1 MTDKQFILL
10 MMLICPLVFLKN
22 SKGRTIFYIC
32 GLTFYILD
40 YLAEAV
46 RATFGGRR

>member
-10 MMLICPLVFLKN
+10 MMLMCPLTVIKD

-32 GLTFYILD
+32 GLTYYILD
-40 YLAEAV
+40 YIAEAI